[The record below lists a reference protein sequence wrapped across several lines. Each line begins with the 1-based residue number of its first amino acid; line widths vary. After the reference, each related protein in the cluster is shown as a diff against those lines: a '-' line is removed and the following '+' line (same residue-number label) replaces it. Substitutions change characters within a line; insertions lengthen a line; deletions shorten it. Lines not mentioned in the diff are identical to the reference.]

1 VNQAAKEG
9 TNAMLVLSR
18 KINQSIM
25 VGDNVRIVVV
35 AVDRD
40 QVKLGIEAPRD
51 IPVHRSEIY
60 EEIQRTNQ
68 SAAAS
73 PVPAE
78 RSKPERRPYSLVN
91 RPKKAIPTT
100 KVTPAKADN
109 KAVRGQDVSPD

>member
-1 VNQAAKEG
+1 
-9 TNAMLVLSR
+9 MLVLSR

-25 VGDNVRIVVV
+25 IGDNVRIVVV

-51 IPVHRSEIY
+51 VPVHRSEIY

-73 PVPAE
+73 AVETPSATLGRARLEP
-78 RSKPERRPYSLVN
+78 R
-91 RPKKAIPTT
+91 KKTE
-100 KVTPAKADN
+100 K
-109 KAVRGQDVSPD
+109 S

>member
-1 VNQAAKEG
+1 
-9 TNAMLVLSR
+9 MLVLSR

-68 SAAAS
+68 SAAAT
-73 PVPAE
+73 PVTVETGAGKATLQPR
-78 RSKPERRPYSLVN
+78 RST
-91 RPKKAIPTT
+91 KKVDPT
-100 KVTPAKADN
+100 D
-109 KAVRGQDVSPD
+109 

>member
-1 VNQAAKEG
+1 
-9 TNAMLVLSR
+9 MLVLSR

-68 SAAAS
+68 SGAAS
-73 PVPAE
+73 PVPTEKLEAGKATLQP
-78 RSKPERRPYSLVN
+78 RKPSKKGN
-91 RPKKAIPTT
+91 
-100 KVTPAKADN
+100 
-109 KAVRGQDVSPD
+109 PDH